1 MIEQKF
7 GGICPPEKLS
17 TKLLYTPSDDQFKEA
32 IQTSNFFFFFDKSG
46 YIYLPIS
53 FQETTIVLQVKG
65 FKTSNLRKLFLQAG
79 YMQFWCGI
87 CPQDHKLLCKF

>member
-32 IQTSNFFFFFDKSG
+32 IQTSNFFFIFLIKVDI
-46 YIYLPIS
+46 YIYR
-53 FQETTIVLQVKG
+53 FH
-65 FKTSNLRKLFLQAG
+65 FKEPQLF
-79 YMQFWCGI
+79 Y
-87 CPQDHKLLCKF
+87 K